1 MQAKEL
7 MLRVESECIKES
19 QSWNERQEDQRDPYR
34 YGESNLLNIVDG
46 TKLEEVYDK
55 YFGPWEE
62 GTETEVF

>member
-1 MQAKEL
+1 MSAKKTKGIL
-7 MLRVESECIKES
+7 S
-19 QSWNERQEDQRDPYR
+19 R

>member
-46 TKLEEVYDK
+46 T
-55 YFGPWEE
+55 
-62 GTETEVF
+62 